1 MADIDAVSP
10 TQLDDWLQE
19 MSMMTALIQQH
30 LMRAQKRMKT
40 QADKSRSERQ
50 FSVGD

>member
-1 MADIDAVSP
+1 MSDIDAIST

-19 MSMMTALIQQH
+19 KSMMTALIQQH

-40 QADKSRSERQ
+40 
-50 FSVGD
+50 